1 MLFRNFS
8 TLSVIA
14 SLSSCGLLNGYL
26 RLAFR
31 FFTSS
36 LFTHLHLR
44 PRLSLPRSPF
54 CSNRPSSS
62 SAAAAPRFIV
72 CKYGSGRCCS
82 IEFLVLSAIF
92 AMRGAPQTR
101 VKLQINPSAAEACA
115 STPSPSSA
123 STTLSSPLTTR
134 PSSAGSTT
142 EEEDEKDSTSGAK
155 SDPEKPKRS
164 RVTPEQLV
172 HLERFFS
179 VERSPTA
186 CRRREISE
194 LLGMQERQ
202 TQIWFQNRRA
212 KAKLQSSKLKKAKDM
227 CPDIYVAPSLSTSF
241 ENELNNLIHED
252 EPVTFIPCSDLSIGC
267 WRRIAT
273 DTSRHDLVAYTC
285 ETKRC
290 LTWFIYNGGF
300 GFKMEIPFDTIID
313 TEFTN
318 ASPGPT
324 GLASFVL
331 SRPPV
336 FYLENSANDGSGRYW
351 KRCTDWTEGHQ
362 ASHVLRHDLIGSA
375 VPLVHLLQS
384 LQMNSEIS
392 SPYSPYYRSEPPPSP
407 MEIPPPP
414 LSIIQRPEQQYPED
428 SLLIRPNSYR
438 RRSLA
443 AANDLSHI
451 VVSGLSHHGR
461 DLPHTAP
468 AISSYTHTS
477 YLPAPIYSPACNP
490 EPILIPDEHSLEDYG
505 ARPVSHDMTPRPYS
519 AQPVPRRFY
528 EKSSPFFFNP
538 YSNEECR
545 SVDADSG
552 VAQMY
557 YSDQHIGLC

>member
-1 MLFRNFS
+1 MPG
-8 TLSVIA
+8 T
-14 SLSSCGLLNGYL
+14 SL
-26 RLAFR
+26 
-31 FFTSS
+31 
-36 LFTHLHLR
+36 
-44 PRLSLPRSPF
+44 
-54 CSNRPSSS
+54 
-62 SAAAAPRFIV
+62 
-72 CKYGSGRCCS
+72 
-82 IEFLVLSAIF
+82 
-92 AMRGAPQTR
+92 TR
-101 VKLQINPSAAEACA
+101 AKLQIDPSAKPCA

-123 STTLSSPLTTR
+123 ATTLFSPLATR
-134 PSSAGSTT
+134 PSSAGSQTT
-142 EEEDEKDSTSGAK
+142 EEEDEKDSATGAK

-179 VERSPTA
+179 IERSPTA
-186 CRRREISE
+186 SRRREISE

-212 KAKLQSSKLKKAKDM
+212 KAKLQSSKIKKTKDL
-227 CPDIYVAPSLSTSF
+227 CQGPDSHVLYGLSTSF
-241 ENELNNLIHED
+241 EKELNNLIHED

-273 DTSRHDLVAYTC
+273 DTSQRDLVAYTC
-285 ETKRC
+285 EAKRC
-290 LTWFIYNGGF
+290 LTWFIYNSGF

-318 ASPGPT
+318 ASPGST

-336 FYLENSANDGSGRYW
+336 FYLENNSEDGFSRAW
-351 KRCTDWTEGHQ
+351 KRCTDWTEGQQ

-384 LQMNSEIS
+384 LQASNDVS
-392 SPYSPYYRSEPPPSP
+392 SPYSPYYRSEPPSP

-414 LSIIQRPEQQYPED
+414 LSIIQRSDQHYPEEC
-428 SLLIRPNSYR
+428 SIRSNMYR
-438 RRSLA
+438 RRSFA

-451 VVSGLSHHGR
+451 VVSGLSHYKR

-468 AISSYTHTS
+468 AMSYTHTS
-477 YLPAPIYSPACNP
+477 HLAAPAYNP
-490 EPILIPDEHSLEDYG
+490 RSTEPMLVADEHSLEDYG
-505 ARPVSHDMTPRPYS
+505 ACPVSHDMTPRPYS

-528 EKSSPFFFNP
+528 EKPSPFFFNP
-538 YSNEECR
+538 YSSDECR
-545 SVDADSG
+545 SADADSG

-557 YSDQHIGLC
+557 YSADREIGFC

>member
-1 MLFRNFS
+1 MPL
-8 TLSVIA
+8 
-14 SLSSCGLLNGYL
+14 
-26 RLAFR
+26 
-31 FFTSS
+31 
-36 LFTHLHLR
+36 
-44 PRLSLPRSPF
+44 
-54 CSNRPSSS
+54 
-62 SAAAAPRFIV
+62 
-72 CKYGSGRCCS
+72 
-82 IEFLVLSAIF
+82 
-92 AMRGAPQTR
+92 TR
-101 VKLQINPSAAEACA
+101 VKLQIDPSAEACT

-123 STTLSSPLTTR
+123 CTTLFSPLATR
-134 PSSAGSTT
+134 PSSAGSQTT
-142 EEEDEKDSTSGAK
+142 EEEDEKDPVAGVK
-155 SDPEKPKRS
+155 SDSEKPKRS

-212 KAKLQSSKLKKAKDM
+212 KAKLQSSKVKKAKEGTD
-227 CPDIYVAPSLSTSF
+227 PYASPTLSAGF
-241 ENELNNLIHED
+241 ECELSRLIHED
-252 EPVTFIPCSDLSIGC
+252 EPVTFIPCSDLSIGS

-273 DTSRHDLVAYTC
+273 DTNRHDLIAYTC

-300 GFKMEIPFDTIID
+300 GFKMECPFDTILS

-318 ASPGPT
+318 VSPGST

-331 SRPPV
+331 SRPPI
-336 FYLENSANDGSGRYW
+336 FYLENNSNDGLPRYW

-384 LQMNSEIS
+384 LQGHTEAS
-392 SPYSPYYRSEPPPSP
+392 SPYPPYYRSELPSP

-414 LSIIQRPEQQYPED
+414 LSVIQGSEQKYPDECIPLR
-428 SLLIRPNSYR
+428 STLYR
-438 RRSLA
+438 RRSFA
-443 AANDLSHI
+443 AVNDLSHI
-451 VVSGLSHHGR
+451 VVSGLSHYRR
-461 DLPHTAP
+461 DQPHTAP
-468 AISSYTHTS
+468 AVSYSHAS
-477 YLPAPIYSPACNP
+477 YLSVPTYPPACSP
-490 EPILIPDEHSLEDYG
+490 EPSVLAAEHSLEDYG
-505 ARPVSHDMTPRPYS
+505 ARLVSHDMTPRPFS

-528 EKSSPFFFNP
+528 EKPSPFAFNP
-538 YSNEECR
+538 YES
-545 SVDADSG
+545 DAD

-557 YSDQHIGLC
+557 YNPDHQLGLC

>member
-1 MLFRNFS
+1 MPGTVEPR
-8 TLSVIA
+8 A
-14 SLSSCGLLNGYL
+14 K
-26 RLAFR
+26 
-31 FFTSS
+31 
-36 LFTHLHLR
+36 LHID
-44 PRLSLPRSPF
+44 
-54 CSNRPSSS
+54 PS
-62 SAAAAPRFIV
+62 
-72 CKYGSGRCCS
+72 
-82 IEFLVLSAIF
+82 
-92 AMRGAPQTR
+92 
-101 VKLQINPSAAEACA
+101 AEACA

-123 STTLSSPLTTR
+123 STTLFSPLTTR
-134 PSSAGSTT
+134 PSSAGSQTT
-142 EEEDEKDSTSGAK
+142 EEEDEKESTGSGIK

-179 VERSPTA
+179 MERSPTA
-186 CRRREISE
+186 TRRRDISE

-212 KAKLQSSKLKKAKDM
+212 KAKLQSSKIKKAKDL
-227 CPDIYVAPSLSTSF
+227 CQSPDAVVPPSLPTSF
-241 ENELNNLIHED
+241 EKELNNLIHED

-273 DTSRHDLVAYTC
+273 DTSQRDLVAYTC
-285 ETKRC
+285 ENKRC
-290 LTWFIYNGGF
+290 LTWFIHNSGF

-318 ASPGPT
+318 ASPGST

-336 FYLENSANDGSGRYW
+336 FYLENVAQDGASRHW

-375 VPLVHLLQS
+375 VPLIHLLQS
-384 LQMNSEIS
+384 LQTKSEAS

-414 LSIIQRPEQQYPED
+414 LSVIQRSEQHYPED
-428 SLLIRPNSYR
+428 CSPLRPNSYR
-438 RRSLA
+438 RRSFT

-451 VVSGLSHHGR
+451 VVSGLSHYRR

-468 AISSYTHTS
+468 ALSSYTHTS
-477 YLPAPIYSPACNP
+477 YLPAPLYSPQASRAD
-490 EPILIPDEHSLEDYG
+490 PILVADESSLEDFG
-505 ARPVSHDMTPRPYS
+505 ARLAPRTYS
-519 AQPVPRRFY
+519 AQPVPRSFY
-528 EKSSPFFFNP
+528 EKHSPFFYNA
-538 YSNEECR
+538 YTDECP
-545 SVDADSG
+545 STDAADPS

-557 YSDQHIGLC
+557 YRPDHEIGLC